1 MRILTAELFKLKR
14 LRITLVL
21 LAVMAVIEI
30 LMIAGMSYWAMTSP
44 DAAKIP
50 PEERKKIAMATSFP
64 ASIPS
69 TLSFV
74 ATLGPLCA
82 VILAARL
89 GGDEYSWGTAKQLVS
104 MGLDRRKYV
113 IAKLA
118 AVVLAS
124 LILLAGAVVAGTII
138 SLVVTL
144 ILGRPLALN
153 IVTASFLGEIA
164 RGVGIAWLSL
174 GFYSVLTLLLAILT
188 RSATT
193 ATATGILLFLLEG
206 NLVGFLASKF
216 PLVARIAPY
225 TIGQNVTSITSLIEQ
240 GARAQAPLPPEALR
254 SFVVLAVW
262 LVVFVACSVWVFSRQ
277 ELGVD

>member
-14 LRITLVL
+14 LRITWIL

-74 ATLGPLCA
+74 ATLGPLFA

-104 MGLDRRKYV
+104 MGLDRCTYV

-118 AVVLAS
+118 AVILAS
-124 LILLAGAVVAGTII
+124 LVLMAGAVVAGTII

-144 ILGRPLALN
+144 ALGRPLALN

-164 RGVGIAWLSL
+164 RGAGIAWLSL

-193 ATATGILLFLLEG
+193 ATATGTLLFLLEG

-216 PLVARIAPY
+216 PLVAKIAPY

-240 GARAQAPLPPEALR
+240 GARAQAPLPPEVLR

>member
-14 LRITLVL
+14 LRITWIL

-50 PEERKKIAMATSFP
+50 PEEREKIAMATSFP

-74 ATLGPLCA
+74 ATLGPLFA

-89 GGDEYSWGTAKQLVS
+89 GGDEYPWGTAKQLVS

-113 IAKLA
+113 AAKLA
-118 AVVLAS
+118 AVVLAP
-124 LILLAGAVVAGTII
+124 LVLLAGAVVAGTLI

-144 ILGRPLALN
+144 VLGRPLALN
-153 IVTASFLGEIA
+153 IVTASFFGEIV
-164 RGVGIAWLSL
+164 RGAGIAWLSL
-174 GFYSVLTLLLAILT
+174 GFYSVLTLLLAIAT
-188 RSATT
+188 RSAST
-193 ATATGILLFLLEG
+193 ATAIGILLFFLEG
-206 NLVGFLASKF
+206 NLVGFFASKF
-216 PLVARIAPY
+216 PLVAKIAPY
-225 TIGQNVTSITSLIEQ
+225 TMGQNITLIASLIEQ
-240 GARAQAPLPPEALR
+240 GAKAQAPLPHEALR
-254 SFVVLAVW
+254 GFVVLAAW